1 MMIYVLKMKIK
12 GIFGIKERRHVGS
25 RYLYNVWPLTPPRMD
40 VFTTAPF
47 HKTNY
52 HIFGK
57 HFQYVPSN
65 YLFFLKL
72 KSSFLRS
79 GSFRDFCLQNTYR
92 SVAYTSVNNS

>member
-12 GIFGIKERRHVGS
+12 GIFGIKERRHLGS

-57 HFQYVPSN
+57 HFQYVPN